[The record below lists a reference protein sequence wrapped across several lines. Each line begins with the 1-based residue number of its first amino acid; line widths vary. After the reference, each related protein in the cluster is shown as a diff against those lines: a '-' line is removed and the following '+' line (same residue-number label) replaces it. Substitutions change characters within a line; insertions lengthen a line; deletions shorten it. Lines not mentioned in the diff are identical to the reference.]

1 MQNACIL
8 VRKSLSTFM
17 SNVILKNMTWSLH
30 KNNFQ
35 LVDKLSGLSIHLLD
49 RDAGMTDLDVTVGQQ
64 TLGNVGV
71 GVHNVTELDLDTRER
86 WLRFTLI

>member
-1 MQNACIL
+1 
-8 VRKSLSTFM
+8 
-17 SNVILKNMTWSLH
+17 MTWSLH
-30 KNNFQ
+30 KENFSI

-49 RDAGMTDLDVTVGQQ
+49 RDAGMPDLDVTVGEQ

-86 WLRFTLI
+86 